1 MQPPIIVMPEPNL
14 EQVENQTPFP
24 HMAFFKMAPGGHFH
38 DVVVVHGSF
47 DLIEGRVTAAQKQ
60 SGPVLAD
67 LCWDPE
73 NAARS
78 SLKTAGDLL
87 LYKPG
92 TDVYLAGSTGS
103 AQHQPLPRWSAGVMV
118 LRGTTVLL
126 RHFLELTGPRQWQ
139 NGLFRGW
146 YLSGPAPTDIV
157 PLRYELAYGGAFP
170 KLAQPDSAGTA
181 IKWETCKTN
190 PSGSGFFDERYLD
203 RNAQFP
209 GPQFEDPATPI
220 RGINKAY
227 PLTGFGPVARFWKA
241 RSQYAGTYDTHWRNQ
256 YHDAMAKGEC
266 PDYPP
271 DFDMRFYQCAPP
283 QLISA
288 EHFHGNE
295 RIALGGLLA
304 DAPVLWANLPGI
316 SLHAHILAAQSPTQ
330 PPPIPLK
337 LDTVHLDLDARRL
350 NLSWRLCLPYEADV
364 RSIAITMEAPS

>member
-1 MQPPIIVMPEPNL
+1 MPEPKL

-24 HMAFFKMAPGGHFH
+24 HMAFFKMAPGRHFH

-47 DLIEGRVTAAQKQ
+47 DLIEGRVPPAQKQ

-67 LCWDPE
+67 RCWDSE
-73 NAARS
+73 NAPRS
-78 SLKTAGDLL
+78 SLKDAGDLL

-92 TDVYLAGSTGS
+92 TDVYVTGS
-103 AQHQPLPRWSAGVMV
+103 AQSAQRQHRPRWSAGVMV
-118 LRGTTVLL
+118 LREKAVLL
-126 RHFLELTGPRQWQ
+126 RHFLELTGPRHWQ

-146 YLSGPAPTDIV
+146 HLSDPTPTDSV

-170 KLAQPDSAGTA
+170 KLAKHDATGAA
-181 IKWETCKTN
+181 IKWKTCKIN
-190 PSGSGFFDERYLD
+190 PSGSGFFDERNLD
-203 RNAQFP
+203 RNAQLP
-209 GPQFEDPATPI
+209 GPQSADPATPI
-220 RGINKAY
+220 RGTNKAY
-227 PLTGFGPVARFWKA
+227 PLTGFGPVARFWQA

-288 EHFHGNE
+288 EHFHGDE

-304 DAPVLWANLPGI
+304 DAPVLWADLPGI
-316 SLHAHILAAQSPTQ
+316 SLHAHVLAAAAPTQ

-337 LDTVHLDLDARRL
+337 LDTIHIDLDARRL
-350 NLSWRLCLPYEADV
+350 NLSWRLCLPYEADI
-364 RSIAITMEAPS
+364 RSIALTTGTAS